1 MSVASIS
8 PQKPKS
14 NMAFWCTLLAV
25 AIPILFPIYWMVVT
39 SLQTTDHVLS
49 APPRFVP
56 DFEVTN
62 YVNIVVHSPLL
73 LWFRNSLLVSFAA
86 TACAL
91 AVGTPAAF
99 ALSRFHYRG
108 RTLFSLGVITTQMMP
123 PIVLIIP
130 LFEIFVRLGIR
141 DTLLGLI
148 LGNFAFSL
156 PVVIWMMKAMFDGVP
171 SEVEQAARIDG
182 ASWLQI
188 LTLVTGPLVLPGL
201 AATAVFS
208 FIEAWDEYMLA
219 HTIISDPGNW
229 VASMGIASFVGEY
242 LTPLNLVMAAAVLF
256 SAPPILLF
264 LVIQRHFVAGLSAGA
279 VKG

>member
-1 MSVASIS
+1 LSVASIN
-8 PQKPKS
+8 PKKPKS
-14 NMAFWCTLLAV
+14 NVAFWFTVLAV
-25 AIPILFPIYWMVVT
+25 ATPILFPIYWMSVT

-56 DFEVTN
+56 DFEFTN

-86 TACAL
+86 TGCAL

-99 ALSRFHYRG
+99 ALSRFRYRG
-108 RTLFSLGVITTQMMP
+108 RTLFSLGVITTQMIP

-130 LFEIFVRLGIR
+130 LFEIFVQLGIR
-141 DTLLGLI
+141 DTLLGLV
-148 LGNFAFSL
+148 LGNFAFTL

-171 SEVEQAARIDG
+171 PEVEQAARIDG

-201 AATAVFS
+201 AATAVFA
-208 FIEAWDEYMLA
+208 FIETWDEYMLA

>member
-1 MSVASIS
+1 MI
-8 PQKPKS
+8 
-14 NMAFWCTLLAV
+14 
-25 AIPILFPIYWMVVT
+25 
-39 SLQTTDHVLS
+39 
-49 APPRFVP
+49 
-56 DFEVTN
+56 
-62 YVNIVVHSPLL
+62 
-73 LWFRNSLLVSFAA
+73 
-86 TACAL
+86 
-91 AVGTPAAF
+91 
-99 ALSRFHYRG
+99 
-108 RTLFSLGVITTQMMP
+108 P

-141 DTLLGLI
+141 DTLLGLV

-264 LVIQRHFVAGLSAGA
+264 LIVQRHFVAGLSAGA